1 MKQPLVDIAS
11 DPNDRLAAIV
21 ASARSAVQS
30 LESRLSALAD
40 DVQFVIDELSE
51 QRATIQRDRE
61 EQDILFSLENR
72 HAEMLHSPAGDRLR
86 DMESSLIEEVLKAE
100 TMSRTLTDFASVL
113 SIATRQLDSGR
124 DLPDLDSATQL
135 AVRLAQI
142 RAREDER
149 RRFAR
154 DIHDGPAQAF
164 ANAIIGLEFI
174 DRAMRSASTT
184 GDQENALAEIERVK
198 GMMREGL
205 TEIRRFIFDNRPTML
220 QDRGL
225 YVTLQHYVE
234 QYQSIFPMMVTAS
247 IEDKLP
253 RLTAEQE
260 LAAFRIVQ
268 EAIQNASK
276 HSRASQVELRIWRDD
291 DCVRVSVK
299 DNGRGFTPDRV
310 RVHAMGGAGLQSME
324 ERIELVGAQLS
335 IFSEPGEGTEVLAA
349 LPISTSSES

>member
-1 MKQPLVDIAS
+1 MSEQLVSVGA
-11 DPNDRLAAIV
+11 DPNQRLDAIL
-21 ASARSAVQS
+21 ASAKSAVQS
-30 LESRLSALAD
+30 LESRMSALAD
-40 DVQFVIDELSE
+40 DVQFVLDELGE
-51 QRATIQRDRE
+51 QRTEIQRERE
-61 EQDILFSLENR
+61 EQDILFSLE
-72 HAEMLHSPAGDRLR
+72 HQHEEVHHSPAGDHLR
-86 DMESSLIEEVLKAE
+86 ELESRVTEQVLRAE
-100 TMSRTLTDFASVL
+100 TMHRTLTDFASVL
-113 SIATRQLDSGR
+113 SIAARQLDSGR
-124 DLPDLDSATQL
+124 DLPDLDSTSHL

-174 DRAMRSASTT
+174 DRAMRSSTT
-184 GDQENALAEIERVK
+184 SDDEAIAEIERVK
-198 GMMREGL
+198 AMMREGL

-225 YVTLQHYVE
+225 YVTLQHYIE

-247 IEDKLP
+247 IEDNLP
-253 RLTAEQE
+253 RLSVEQE

-268 EAIQNASK
+268 ESIQNASK

-291 DCVRVSVK
+291 DCVRISVK
-299 DNGRGFTPDRV
+299 DNGRGFSPDRV
-310 RVHAMGGAGLQSME
+310 RVHAMGGTGLQSME

-349 LPISTSSES
+349 LPIFPTSSSQ